1 MNHIK
6 SLLMKNELI
15 YNVDL
20 HFEHENW
27 QRELNFWE
35 DELKSFRIRLE
46 ELVLRWTDQ
55 DVLAEIE
62 KFQNQFMI
70 QEKEFDAI
78 KDQIAM
84 HEKNM
89 AAHYEKNEDVL
100 NKMFV
105 NQHLALREVLET
117 ERNLYHNLK
126 KDFFRF
132 MTKYM

>member
-1 MNHIK
+1 MEK
-6 SLLMKNELI
+6 EVI
-15 YNVDL
+15 YNADL

-35 DELKSFRIRLE
+35 DELKSFQLRLE
-46 ELVLRWTDQ
+46 ELVNRWTDQ
-55 DVLAEIE
+55 KVLAEIE

-70 QEKEFDAI
+70 QEKEFDAL
-78 KDQIAM
+78 KDQISM

-105 NQHLALREVLET
+105 NQHLAFREVLET
-117 ERNLYHNLK
+117 ERNLYYNLK

>member
-1 MNHIK
+1 MEKEI
-6 SLLMKNELI
+6 I
-15 YNVDL
+15 YNIDL

-27 QRELNFWE
+27 QRELDFWE
-35 DELKSFRIRLE
+35 DELKSFHLRLE
-46 ELVLRWTDQ
+46 ELVKRWTDHK
-55 DVLAEIE
+55 VLAEIE

-70 QEKEFDAI
+70 QQKEFDAL
-78 KDQIAM
+78 KDQIEM

-89 AAHYEKNEDVL
+89 ASHYEKNEDVL

-105 NQHLALREVLET
+105 SQHLSFREVMET
-117 ERNLYHNLK
+117 ERNLYDKLK

>member
-1 MNHIK
+1 MEQ
-6 SLLMKNELI
+6 ELI
-15 YNVDL
+15 YNADL

-27 QRELNFWE
+27 QRELDFWG
-35 DELKSFRIRLE
+35 DELKSFHLRLE
-46 ELVLRWTDQ
+46 ELINRWTDHE
-55 DVLAEIE
+55 VLAEIE

-70 QEKEFDAI
+70 QEKEFYSL

-100 NKMFV
+100 NEMFV
-105 NQHLALREVLET
+105 SQHLALREVMET
-117 ERNLYHNLK
+117 ERSLYDNLK

>member
-1 MNHIK
+1 
-6 SLLMKNELI
+6 MKNELI

-35 DELKSFRIRLE
+35 DELKSFHIRLE
-46 ELVLRWTDQ
+46 ELVMRWTDQ
-55 DVLAEIE
+55 GVLAEIE

-70 QEKEFDAI
+70 QEEEFDSI
-78 KDQIAM
+78 ENQISM

-89 AAHYEKNEDVL
+89 AGHYEKNEDVL

-105 NQHLALREVLET
+105 DQHLTLREVMET
-117 ERNLYHNLK
+117 ERNLYNSLK

>member
-1 MNHIK
+1 MEQ
-6 SLLMKNELI
+6 ELI
-15 YNVDL
+15 YNADL

-27 QRELNFWE
+27 ERELDFWG
-35 DELKSFRIRLE
+35 DELKSFHLRLE
-46 ELVLRWTDQ
+46 ELVNRWTDHQ
-55 DVLAEIE
+55 VLAEIE

-70 QEKEFDAI
+70 QEKEFDSI

-100 NKMFV
+100 NEMFV
-105 NQHLALREVLET
+105 SQHLALREVMET
-117 ERNLYHNLK
+117 ERNLYDNLK

>member
-1 MNHIK
+1 MEK
-6 SLLMKNELI
+6 ELI
-15 YNVDL
+15 YNADL

-27 QRELNFWE
+27 QRELDFWE
-35 DELKSFRIRLE
+35 DELKSFHLRLD
-46 ELVLRWTDQ
+46 ELVKRWTDHK
-55 DVLAEIE
+55 VLAEIE

-70 QEKEFDAI
+70 QEKEFDSL

-89 AAHYEKNEDVL
+89 ASHYEKNEDVL

-105 NQHLALREVLET
+105 SQHLSLREVMVT
-117 ERNLYHNLK
+117 ERNLYNNLK

>member
-1 MNHIK
+1 MEK
-6 SLLMKNELI
+6 EVI
-15 YNVDL
+15 YNADL
-20 HFEHENW
+20 HFEHQNW
-27 QRELNFWE
+27 QRELDFWE
-35 DELKSFRIRLE
+35 DELKSFQLRLE
-46 ELVLRWTDQ
+46 ELVNRWTDQ
-55 DVLAEIE
+55 KVLAEIE

-70 QEKEFDAI
+70 QEKEFDAL

-105 NQHLALREVLET
+105 NQHLAFREVLET

>member
-1 MNHIK
+1 MEK
-6 SLLMKNELI
+6 EVI
-15 YNVDL
+15 YNADL
-20 HFEHENW
+20 HFEHEKW
-27 QRELNFWE
+27 QRELDFWE
-35 DELKSFRIRLE
+35 DELKSFHLRLD
-46 ELVLRWTDQ
+46 ELVKRWTDHK
-55 DVLAEIE
+55 VLAEIE

-70 QEKEFDAI
+70 QEKEFDSL

-89 AAHYEKNEDVL
+89 ASDYEKNEDVL

-105 NQHLALREVLET
+105 NQHLAFREVLET
-117 ERNLYHNLK
+117 ERNLYYNLK

>member
-1 MNHIK
+1 
-6 SLLMKNELI
+6 MKKETI
-15 YNVDL
+15 YNADL

-27 QRELNFWE
+27 QREINFWE
-35 DELKSFRIRLE
+35 DELKSFHKRLE
-46 ELVLRWTDQ
+46 ELVSRWTDKS
-55 DVLAEIE
+55 VLAEIE
-62 KFQNQFMI
+62 KFQNKFMI
-70 QEKEFDAI
+70 QGKEFDSL

-105 NQHLALREVLET
+105 NQHLDFRKVLET
-117 ERNLYHNLK
+117 ERNLYNDLK

-132 MTKYM
+132 LTKYM

>member
-1 MNHIK
+1 MEK
-6 SLLMKNELI
+6 EVI
-15 YNVDL
+15 YNADL

-27 QRELNFWE
+27 QQELNFWE
-35 DELKSFRIRLE
+35 DELKSFQLRLE
-46 ELVLRWTDQ
+46 ELVNRWTDHK
-55 DVLAEIE
+55 VLAEIE

-70 QEKEFDAI
+70 QEKEFDAL

-105 NQHLALREVLET
+105 SQHIALREVLET
-117 ERNLYHNLK
+117 ERNLYYNLK

>member
-1 MNHIK
+1 
-6 SLLMKNELI
+6 MKNELI

-35 DELKSFRIRLE
+35 DELKSFHLRLE
-46 ELVLRWTDQ
+46 ELVMRWTDQ
-55 DVLAEIE
+55 GVLAEIE

-70 QEKEFDAI
+70 QEEEFDSI
-78 KDQIAM
+78 ENQITM

-89 AAHYEKNEDVL
+89 AGHYEKNEDVL

-105 NQHLALREVLET
+105 DQHLTLREVMET
-117 ERNLYHNLK
+117 ERNLYNSLK

>member
-1 MNHIK
+1 MEKEI
-6 SLLMKNELI
+6 I
-15 YNVDL
+15 YNADL

-27 QRELNFWE
+27 QREIDFWQ
-35 DELKSFRIRLE
+35 DELKSFYLRLD
-46 ELVLRWTDQ
+46 ELVNRWTDHQ
-55 DVLAEIE
+55 VLAEIE

-70 QEKEFDAI
+70 QEKEFHSI

-100 NKMFV
+100 NEMFV
-105 NQHLALREVLET
+105 SQHLALREVMET
-117 ERNLYHNLK
+117 ERNLYNNLK

>member
-1 MNHIK
+1 MEQ
-6 SLLMKNELI
+6 ELI
-15 YNVDL
+15 YNADL

-27 QRELNFWE
+27 ERELDFWA
-35 DELKSFRIRLE
+35 DELKSFHLRLE
-46 ELVLRWTDQ
+46 ELINRWTDHE
-55 DVLAEIE
+55 VLAEIE

-70 QEKEFDAI
+70 QEKEFYSL

-100 NKMFV
+100 NEMFV
-105 NQHLALREVLET
+105 SQHLALREVMET
-117 ERNLYHNLK
+117 ERSLYDNLK

>member
-1 MNHIK
+1 
-6 SLLMKNELI
+6 MKNELI

-35 DELKSFRIRLE
+35 DELKSFHLRLE
-46 ELVLRWTDQ
+46 ELVMRWTDQ
-55 DVLAEIE
+55 GVLAEIE

-70 QEKEFDAI
+70 QEEEFDSI
-78 KDQIAM
+78 ENQIAM

-89 AAHYEKNEDVL
+89 AGHYEKNEDVL

-105 NQHLALREVLET
+105 DQHLTLREVMET
-117 ERNLYHNLK
+117 ERNLYNSLK

>member
-1 MNHIK
+1 MEK
-6 SLLMKNELI
+6 EVI
-15 YNVDL
+15 YNADL

-70 QEKEFDAI
+70 QEKEFDSL

-89 AAHYEKNEDVL
+89 ASHYEKNEDVL

-105 NQHLALREVLET
+105 SQHLSLREVMVT

>member
-1 MNHIK
+1 MEK
-6 SLLMKNELI
+6 ELI

-27 QRELNFWE
+27 QRELDFWE
-35 DELKSFRIRLE
+35 DELKSFHLRLD
-46 ELVLRWTDQ
+46 ELVKRWTDHK
-55 DVLAEIE
+55 VLAEIE

-70 QEKEFDAI
+70 QEKEFDSL

-89 AAHYEKNEDVL
+89 ASHSEKNEDVL

-105 NQHLALREVLET
+105 SQHLSVREVMET
-117 ERNLYHNLK
+117 ERNLYDKLK

>member
-1 MNHIK
+1 
-6 SLLMKNELI
+6 MKNELI

-35 DELKSFRIRLE
+35 DELKSFHLRLE
-46 ELVLRWTDQ
+46 ELVMRWTDRG
-55 DVLAEIE
+55 VLAEIE

-70 QEKEFDAI
+70 QEKEFDSI
-78 KDQIAM
+78 ENQISM

-89 AAHYEKNEDVL
+89 AGHYEKDEDVL

-105 NQHLALREVLET
+105 DQHLTLREVMET
-117 ERNLYHNLK
+117 ERNLYNSLK

>member
-1 MNHIK
+1 
-6 SLLMKNELI
+6 MKKEII

-35 DELKSFRIRLE
+35 DEIKSFRIRLE
-46 ELVLRWTDQ
+46 ELVMRWTDH

-70 QEKEFDAI
+70 QEKEFDSI
-78 KDQIAM
+78 NDQIAM

-89 AAHYEKNEDVL
+89 ASHYENNEDVL

-105 NQHLALREVLET
+105 GQHLTLREVMET
-117 ERNLYHNLK
+117 ERNLYYNLK
-126 KDFFRF
+126 KEFFRF

>member
-1 MNHIK
+1 MEQ
-6 SLLMKNELI
+6 ELI
-15 YNVDL
+15 YNADL

-27 QRELNFWE
+27 ERELDFWG
-35 DELKSFRIRLE
+35 DELKSFHLRLE
-46 ELVLRWTDQ
+46 ELVNRWTDHK
-55 DVLAEIE
+55 VLAEIE

-70 QEKEFDAI
+70 QEKEFDSI

-100 NKMFV
+100 NEMFV
-105 NQHLALREVLET
+105 SQHLALREVMET
-117 ERNLYHNLK
+117 ERSLYDNLK

>member
-1 MNHIK
+1 MEQ
-6 SLLMKNELI
+6 ELI
-15 YNVDL
+15 YNADL

-27 QRELNFWE
+27 QRELDFWG
-35 DELKSFRIRLE
+35 DELKSFHLRLE
-46 ELVLRWTDQ
+46 ELINRWTDHE
-55 DVLAEIE
+55 VLAEIE

-70 QEKEFDAI
+70 QEKEFYSL

-100 NKMFV
+100 NEMFV
-105 NQHLALREVLET
+105 SQHLALREVMET
-117 ERNLYHNLK
+117 ERNLYDNLK